1 MMPPRAAHPALPA
14 DLLARTPEEA
24 VRRLAHELLAQATEA
39 RDRLTDPAD
48 DEALHDFRVAIR
60 RLRSTVRA
68 YGEALSGSVG
78 RKARRRLRDI
88 ARATGG
94 SRDLEVQLAWVET
107 QRGSLN
113 SRHRPGA
120 SWLRDRWRARKQSAD
135 AKLAREVGADFERL
149 RVSLAKTLPV
159 YWQKVRIDTPLAER
173 RFATL
178 LAGRLR
184 EASAELGARLAGIR
198 GPEDVEPAHDA
209 RISAKRVRY
218 LLEPA
223 VGLSESAGPVVKRLR
238 KLQELLG
245 ELHDLD
251 VLAIM
256 LADALADAEREID
269 DSTRATLVASSAGPA
284 TASAAAAAAVDAA
297 TATSSDAG
305 ANGDGGATPRSTP
318 ALVDDGERGAAS
330 TSESGGELAVE
341 PDATA
346 AEGAANAAD
355 AVERR
360 EVERRAVER
369 RASAASAALARDP
382 RPGLVALARRASTRR
397 EALFGELAAGWLGRD
412 AAGLVSSI
420 DNVAATIEAETA
432 ARTAPLPM
440 EIERKYLLRSLPHTL
455 RGMPSAEIVQG
466 WLPGTRLLERLRRVT
481 RGADVR
487 HFRTV
492 KLGSGVARVEI
503 EEETAPEL
511 FELLWPATRER
522 RVRKRRYAVAEGEL
536 TWEVDVFAGRDLV
549 LAEVELPT
557 ADTAVTVPGW
567 LAPYV
572 VQEVT
577 DDSTY
582 VNVNLASADP
592 DEPATAAP
600 RPRAVAQVRT
610 LLEPRPEAGERPRI
624 VERSAGGE
632 GGTDATAD
640 GSTPDPAR

>member
-68 YGEALSGSVG
+68 YGEALSGSVE

-198 GPEDVEPAHDA
+198 GPEDIEPAHDA

-218 LLEPA
+218 LLEPV
-223 VGLSESAGPVVKRLR
+223 VGLSESAAPVVKRLR
-238 KLQELLG
+238 KLQDLLG

-269 DSTRATLVASSAGPA
+269 DSTRAALVAS
-284 TASAAAAAAVDAA
+284 TAAVDTA
-297 TATSSDAG
+297 TAASADAG
-305 ANGDGGATPRSTP
+305 ANGDGAVTPRSIP
-318 ALVDDGERGAAS
+318 ALA
-330 TSESGGELAVE
+330 ESGEPGATSTNESGSDLTVE
-341 PDATA
+341 PDAGPA
-346 AEGAANAAD
+346 DGAADTA
-355 AVERR
+355 ERR

-369 RASAASAALARDP
+369 RASAAAAALARDP

-397 EALFGELAAGWLGRD
+397 EALFGELATGWLGRD
-412 AAGLVSSI
+412 AAGMVSSI

-481 RGADVR
+481 RGAEVR

-492 KLGSGVARVEI
+492 KLGSGLARVEI

-522 RVRKRRYAVAEGEL
+522 RVRKRRYAVTEGEL
-536 TWEVDVFAGRDLV
+536 TWEVDVFASRDLV

-582 VNVNLASADP
+582 VNVNLASAEP
-592 DEPATAAP
+592 DEPATAP
-600 RPRAVAQVRT
+600 SRPRAAAQVRT
-610 LLEPRPEAGERPRI
+610 VLEPRPEVGERPRI
-624 VERSAGGE
+624 VERAAGSE
-632 GGTDATAD
+632 GATDATAD
-640 GSTPDPAR
+640 GSTPDAPR

>member
-1 MMPPRAAHPALPA
+1 MMPPRAAHPVLPA

-39 RDRLTDPAD
+39 RDRLTDPSDA
-48 DEALHDFRVAIR
+48 EALHDFRVAIR

-68 YGEALSGSVG
+68 YGDALSGSVG
-78 RKARRRLRDI
+78 RKARRRLRKI

-107 QRGSLN
+107 QRASLN

-120 SWLRDRWRARKQSAD
+120 GWLRDRWRARKQGAD

-149 RVSLAKTLPV
+149 RGSLAKSLPV

-184 EASAELGARLAGIR
+184 EASAELGERLSGIR
-198 GPEDVEPAHDA
+198 GPEDIEPAHDA
-209 RISAKRVRY
+209 RIAAKRVRY
-218 LLEPA
+218 LLEPV
-223 VGLSESAGPVVKRLR
+223 VGLSESAAPVVKRLR
-238 KLQELLG
+238 KLQDLLG

-251 VLAIM
+251 VLAVM
-256 LADALADAEREID
+256 LTEALADAEREID
-269 DSTRATLVASSAGPA
+269 DSTRAALVASTAVVAPA
-284 TASAAAAAAVDAA
+284 VGEASSAAV
-297 TATSSDAG
+297 DAG
-305 ANGDGGATPRSTP
+305 ANGEGGVAPRSIP
-318 ALVDDGERGAAS
+318 AL
-330 TSESGGELAVE
+330 
-341 PDATA
+341 
-346 AEGAANAAD
+346 AEGAEGDPAAAAD
-355 AVERR
+355 AADGPEADTGAKEPDDAGVA
-360 EVERRAVER
+360 ERRAVER
-369 RASAASAALARDP
+369 RATERRAAAAVTALSRDP

-397 EALFGELAAGWLGRD
+397 EALFGELATTWLGRD

-440 EIERKYLLRSLPHTL
+440 EIERKYLLRSIPHTL

-466 WLPGTRLLERLRRVT
+466 WLPGERLLERLRRVA
-481 RGADVR
+481 RGTEVR

-511 FELLWPATRER
+511 FEVLWPATRDR
-522 RVRKRRYAVAEGEL
+522 RIRKRRYAISEGAL

-549 LAEVELPT
+549 LAEIELPT
-557 ADTAVTVPGW
+557 ADTAFEVPGW
-567 LAPYV
+567 LAPYIV
-572 VQEVT
+572 NEVT
-577 DDSTY
+577 DDPAY
-582 VNVNLASADP
+582 VNANLATP
-592 DEPATAAP
+592 ELDEPAAAP
-600 RPRAVAQVRT
+600 VRPRAVAQVRT
-610 LLEPRPEAGERPRI
+610 VLEPRAETEQRPRI
-624 VERSAGGE
+624 VERGAAGE
-632 GGTDATAD
+632 GGSDASAD
-640 GSTPDPAR
+640 G

>member
-1 MMPPRAAHPALPA
+1 MPPRAAHPALPA

-78 RKARRRLRDI
+78 RKARRRLRKI

-120 SWLRDRWRARKQSAD
+120 GWLRDRWRARKQGAD

-149 RVSLAKTLPV
+149 RVSLAKSLPV

-198 GPEDVEPAHDA
+198 GPEDIEPAHDA

-218 LLEPA
+218 LLEPV

-238 KLQELLG
+238 KLQDLLG

-269 DSTRATLVASSAGPA
+269 DVTRAALVASSAAPA
-284 TASAAAAAAVDAA
+284 TTSGAAD
-297 TATSSDAG
+297 SDAG
-305 ANGDGGATPRSTP
+305 ANGDGGVTPRSIP
-318 ALVDDGERGAAS
+318 ALAESGESGAAS
-330 TSESGGELAVE
+330 TGDPTGEPAGE
-341 PDATA
+341 PDATPV
-346 AEGAANAAD
+346 ED
-355 AVERR
+355 AHEVVERR

-369 RASAASAALARDP
+369 RSAAVSAAIARDP

-397 EALFGELAAGWLGRD
+397 EALFAELASGWLGRD

-481 RGADVR
+481 RGAEVR

-511 FELLWPATRER
+511 FELLWSGTRER
-522 RVRKRRYAVAEGEL
+522 RVRKRRYAVQEGEL

-549 LAEVELPT
+549 LAEIELPT

-572 VQEVT
+572 VKEVT
-577 DDSTY
+577 DDSAY
-582 VNVNLASADP
+582 VNVNLASAEP
-592 DEPATAAP
+592 DEPAAAP
-600 RPRAVAQVRT
+600 PLPRAVAQVRT
-610 LLEPRPEAGERPRI
+610 VLEPRPEVGERPRI
-624 VERSAGGE
+624 VERSASGE
-632 GGTDATAD
+632 GATDASAD
-640 GSTPDPAR
+640 GSAPDAAR